1 MVHFMPK
8 SSGNQEIVIKSSW
21 NIYKCII
28 QRTHLLFCV
37 LHSNWRVVSFY
48 SVNQDKRQVC
58 MYIVFWYVTI
68 LCFCSGPW
76 WYESMRIVLFGKILF
91 GKKEILCGLKSQ
103 LNNCES
109 LDLFYAELKAQFS
122 KNYWSL
128 QKLQNVTISDFRGN
142 VILEHTGSGY

>member
-1 MVHFMPK
+1 MCSNGPLHAK
-8 SSGNQEIVIKSSW
+8 IIWKSGNCHKILMEHIS
-21 NIYKCII
+21 II

-76 WYESMRIVLFGKILF
+76 WYESMRIVLFGKILL
-91 GKKEILCGLKSQ
+91 GKKEIFCGLKSQ
-103 LNNCES
+103 LNCES
-109 LDLFYAELKAQFS
+109 LDLFYAELEVKFS

-128 QKLQNVTISDFRGN
+128 QKLQNVIISEN
-142 VILEHTGSGY
+142 IGSRY